1 MSNEICSRFWWF
13 TASHDQVPI
22 SLGRKALVGG
32 GGEMGRAPLAG
43 KADLQ
48 GPRWDVLGWRGKFH
62 QPSAMEFPKGPH
74 FPGKAGSPQGKTRL
88 LWVLLKTSLLP
99 PTQFVK
105 WVWAWSHWLA
115 SRDILTNIPKRCAM
129 GSIFRL
135 LVSITLHPTLRSL
148 CGAMGEA
155 SVKPQHL
162 RKLFFLWTAACNLK
176 YLPLCF
182 GHWDAWSQIHKL
194 PLSSG
199 T

>member
-1 MSNEICSRFWWF
+1 MIYGLTWSSSNKPGKKSLSGRRGWDGKGATGWESWPARSKMRCSGMKREIPS
-13 TASHDQVPI
+13 SLSNGVPQ
-22 SLGRKALVGG
+22 R
-32 GGEMGRAPLAG
+32 
-43 KADLQ
+43 
-48 GPRWDVLGWRGKFH
+48 
-62 QPSAMEFPKGPH
+62 PH

-88 LWVLLKTSLLP
+88 MWVLLKTFLLP
-99 PTQFVK
+99 PTPFVK

-182 GHWDAWSQIHKL
+182 GHWDAWNQIHKL